1 MNINGRPMSTGLSF
15 AVGHE
20 QLKIFQ
26 KLVTELGHAPL
37 GRLYDPEL
45 VPWGMFLYHNIVEL
59 SVSWEMFRTT

>member
-1 MNINGRPMSTGLSF
+1 MSTGLSF

-37 GRLYDPEL
+37 GRLYTPKIPRQEMM
-45 VPWGMFLYHNIVEL
+45 WFLCAL
-59 SVSWEMFRTT
+59 SSKTLSQVGNHHLS